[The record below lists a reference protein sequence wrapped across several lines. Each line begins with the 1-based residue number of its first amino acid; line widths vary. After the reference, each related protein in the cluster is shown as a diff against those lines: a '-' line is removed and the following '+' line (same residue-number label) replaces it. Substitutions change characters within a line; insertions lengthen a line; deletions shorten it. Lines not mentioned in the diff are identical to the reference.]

1 MSAGLFKL
9 KEEKNEKK
17 KKREDLSDENSVQG
31 VWEGKPQRRTDKPFI
46 PSFCLSRRD
55 FF

>member
-9 KEEKNEKK
+9 KEEKKK
-17 KKREDLSDENSVQG
+17 KKPEDLSDENSVQG

-46 PSFCLSRRD
+46 PGFCLSRRD